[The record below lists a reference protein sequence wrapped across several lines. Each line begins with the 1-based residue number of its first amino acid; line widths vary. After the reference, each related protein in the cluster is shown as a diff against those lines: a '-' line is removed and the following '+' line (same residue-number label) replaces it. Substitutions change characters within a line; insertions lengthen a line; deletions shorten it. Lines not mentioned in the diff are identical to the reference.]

1 MPACTHCSASRRAS
15 SPPTDEFPAT
25 ARKDQIEH
33 ASIQSPEFVPDTT
46 SAALLTQMTVLDQ
59 FAEMLLERVSTDAR
73 QPDRI
78 ADRDAVVLAGK
89 FDDLQ

>member
-1 MPACTHCSASRRAS
+1 LSDGFRATH
-15 SPPTDEFPAT
+15 SPSV

-46 SAALLTQMTVLDQ
+46 SAALLNQMTVRDQ
-59 FAEMLLERVSTDAR
+59 FAEMLLERVSTDTR

-78 ADRDAVVLAGK
+78 ADRDAAVLAGK